1 VKSLEKPL
9 IRVLVAFLF
18 AGVLTFS
25 IHTVRANV
33 SSAPDYSTAVITDGN
48 APSIVIEIPAGATGS
63 DVGQILYE
71 SGVTKSTL
79 AYFRAAVADPRSA
92 QVAPGAHQLNL
103 KISARQALEQLLD
116 PSRIPNLIKIF
127 EGGWKSE
134 VVESLIKYGFTKNEV
149 DNAFRKVVLPQG
161 FTSAEGLLFPAQY
174 SFPTG
179 TSAIAAVQAMVDRFS
194 LESTGQ
200 QLLAQSGQ
208 FTPSQLLTIASLV
221 QAEGD
226 TKDFDKV
233 SRVIRNRLDISMP
246 LQLDSTVHYVKKV
259 RGQIFLS
266 TNSTLIE
273 SAYNTYRKYG
283 LPPTPIGSPGAK
295 AIAAALK
302 PADGD
307 WLFFITV
314 APGDTRFT
322 RSNDEFLKWKALYAN
337 NRKAGAFK

>member
-1 VKSLEKPL
+1 MKLVGNPL
-9 IRVLVAFLF
+9 ARVIGAFAF
-18 AGVLTFS
+18 AGILTLS
-25 IHTVRANV
+25 IHMVRSNV
-33 SSAPDYSTAVITDGN
+33 SVAPDYPIAVV
-48 APSIVIEIPAGATGS
+48 SQSSLKVIVEIPAGATGS
-63 DVGQILYE
+63 QVGQLLFEKDI
-71 SGVTKSTL
+71 TKSAL

-92 QVAPGAHQLNL
+92 QVAPGAHELNTQ
-103 KISARQALEQLLD
+103 ISARQALEQLLD
-116 PSRIPNLIKIF
+116 PARIPNLIKIF

-134 VVESLIKYGFTKNEV
+134 VVESMIRYGFTKSEI
-149 DNAFRKVVLPQG
+149 DTAFSKVVLPQG
-161 FTSAEGLLFPAQY
+161 FTNAEGLLFPAQY
-174 SFPTG
+174 SFPAG
-179 TSAIAAVQAMVDRFS
+179 TTALDAVQAMVDRFS
-194 LESTGQ
+194 HEETGR
-200 QLLAQSGQ
+200 QLLTATGKL
-208 FTPSQLLTIASLV
+208 TPAQLLTIASLV

-226 TKDFDKV
+226 TKDFDKI

-266 TNSTLIE
+266 TNSTLIK
-273 SAYNTYRKYG
+273 SPYNTYRKYG
-283 LPPTPIGSPGAK
+283 LPPSPIGNPGAL

-322 RSNDEFLKWKALYAN
+322 RSNDEFLRWKALYEK

>member
-1 VKSLEKPL
+1 MKIFNNSIV
-9 IRVLVAFLF
+9 RVVSAFLF
-18 AGVLTFS
+18 VGVLSLS
-25 IHTVRANV
+25 IHSVRSNV
-33 SSAPDYSTAVITDGN
+33 SAAPDFPTATIE
-48 APSIVIEIPAGATGS
+48 AKSKIIVIEIPTGATGS
-63 DVGQILYE
+63 DVGRILYE
-71 SGVTKSTL
+71 NNVTKSAL

-92 QVAPGAHQLNL
+92 QVAPGAHELNV

-116 PSRIPNLIKIF
+116 PVRIPNLIKIF

-134 VVESLIKYGFTKNEV
+134 IVDSLIRYGFTKNEV
-149 DNAFRKVVLPQG
+149 DVAFKKVVLPQG
-161 FTSAEGLLFPAQY
+161 FSNAEGLLFPAQY
-174 SFPTG
+174 SFPAG
-179 TSAIAAVQAMVDRFS
+179 TSALEAVQAMVDRF
-194 LESTGQ
+194 LDEVTGQ
-200 QLLAQSGQ
+200 QMLAAKGKLS
-208 FTPSQLLTIASLV
+208 PAQLLIIASLI

-266 TNSTLIE
+266 TNSTLIK
-273 SAYNTYRKYG
+273 SPYNTYRNYG
-283 LPPTPIGSPGAK
+283 LPPTPIGNPGAQ

-302 PADGD
+302 PAVGD

-322 RSNDEFLKWKALYAN
+322 RSNDEFLRWKALYEK

>member
-1 VKSLEKPL
+1 MKLLGNPL
-9 IRVLVAFLF
+9 ARVMAAFAF
-18 AGVLTFS
+18 AGILTLS
-25 IHTVRANV
+25 IHMVRSNV
-33 SSAPDYSTAVITDGN
+33 SVAPDYPIAVV
-48 APSIVIEIPAGATGS
+48 SQSSLKVIVEIPAGATGS
-63 DVGQILYE
+63 QVGQLLFDKDI
-71 SGVTKSTL
+71 TKSAL

-92 QVAPGAHQLNL
+92 QVAPGAHELNTQ
-103 KISARQALEQLLD
+103 ISARQALEQLLD
-116 PSRIPNLIKIF
+116 PARIPNLIKIF

-134 VVESLIKYGFTKNEV
+134 VVESMIRYGFTKSEI
-149 DNAFRKVVLPQG
+149 DTAFSKVVLPKG
-161 FTSAEGLLFPAQY
+161 FTNAEGLLFPAQY
-174 SFPTG
+174 SFPAG
-179 TSAIAAVQAMVDRFS
+179 TTALDAVQAMVDRFS
-194 LESTGQ
+194 HEETGR
-200 QLLAQSGQ
+200 QLLTATGKL
-208 FTPSQLLTIASLV
+208 TPAQLLTIASLV

-226 TKDFDKV
+226 TKDFDKI

-283 LPPTPIGSPGAK
+283 LPPSPIGNPGAL

-322 RSNDEFLKWKALYAN
+322 SSNDEFLIWKALYEK